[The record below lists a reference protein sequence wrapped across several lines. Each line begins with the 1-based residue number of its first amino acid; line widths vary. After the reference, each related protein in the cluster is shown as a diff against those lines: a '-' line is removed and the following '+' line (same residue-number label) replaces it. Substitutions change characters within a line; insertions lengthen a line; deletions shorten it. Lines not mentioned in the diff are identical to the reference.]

1 MRSLKVLLVASFL
14 LMVMSFPA
22 EAMFYSGGSYW
33 IDQVMPATVGNTGKA
48 TINIIG
54 EIPKAP
60 PYATLWGP
68 TCYYGEPENE
78 IVGTVV
84 KWSKDAF
91 NNSWGGTS
99 SILTVTFD
107 LSGVP
112 KGTYSVSFP
121 HPDYPNDPTYR
132 TYTFC
137 ALTVEDGKGP
147 DLWVMMSGE
156 TTVRVGSKTTYRV
169 FYGNSGGIDV
179 PSAILYLAIPKE
191 MTYKL
196 LFDPAPYQN
205 FWYPGISEAAGGL
218 EPNFEADFDSKSYN
232 VLPMAIKNLAP
243 GVAPPFK
250 VEVTWGSNP
259 AQHLMRAFWHGS
271 KSTSYRPLWGNP

>member
-1 MRSLKVLLVASFL
+1 MRRLKVLLVASFL
-14 LMVMSFPA
+14 LMVMRFPA

-33 IDQVMPATVGNTGKA
+33 IDQVMPTTVGNTGKA

-60 PYATLWGP
+60 PYASIWGP
-68 TCYYGEPENE
+68 GYGLTNE

-107 LSGVP
+107 LSGMQ
-112 KGTYSVSFP
+112 KGTYAVSFP
-121 HPDYPNDPTYR
+121 NPDYPTDPSYLV
-132 TYTFC
+132 YHLW

-218 EPNFEADFDSKSYN
+218 EPNFEGDFDAKPYSIIPLS
-232 VLPMAIKNLAP
+232 IQNLAP
-243 GVAPPFK
+243 GMAAPLK
-250 VEVTWGSNP
+250 IEVTWGSSP
-259 AQHLMRAFWHGS
+259 AQHLLRAFWHGS